1 MRKSIL
7 GILLLCMVLTSC
19 SSTKPFVEGFAA
31 DPLMPLED
39 KLVMGGGIKLSFD
52 YPEMYFDASLFLERY
67 IELIEGA
74 EDYVIITTF
83 LGSTCEGLEELYD
96 AIAGKA
102 ASGVPVYMI
111 IDGVS
116 SYDMTAS
123 SSFMTPLYFLR
134 ESGVHL
140 IEYNPLSVFNLVNP
154 STLLIREHRKLVVI
168 DGQWAVL
175 GGMNMNYISM
185 GADNIDLQRDSMY
198 VFNSP
203 SLASCLVD
211 EFVSIWNE
219 SSVEKIDRNDF
230 AVMEAEEGEITGY
243 LFNQGPGGH
252 ADMASMYSSLFSSA
266 RDEIVLL
273 PYLAFFDDNMY
284 ESLEAAQAR
293 GVEVTMYLPID
304 SRDYVQGA
312 LFHDYHNLVEAG
324 FNVYIEYAGE
334 ETGLSLLHQKLAVVD
349 GRYTVIG
356 SSNINYRSMTLSH
369 EIALVVDSEE
379 FAAASLDQ
387 VEDIKKNMAPLDE
400 ETALR
405 LKEEKGTRKRRAAG
419 LCISSAISEVEV

>member
-1 MRKSIL
+1 
-7 GILLLCMVLTSC
+7 MVLTSC

-31 DPLMPLED
+31 DPQMPLED
-39 KLVMGGGIKLSFD
+39 KLVMGGGIKVSFD

-83 LGSTCEGLEELYD
+83 LGSSCEGLEELYD

-230 AVMEAEEGEITGY
+230 AVKEAGEGEITGY

-266 RDEIVLL
+266 REEIILL

-312 LFHDYHNLVEAG
+312 LFYDYHNLVEAG

-379 FAAASLDQ
+379 FADASLDQ

-405 LKEEKGTRKRRAAG
+405 LKEEKGSWPMYLFSYFG
-419 LCISSAISEVEV
+419 G

>member
-1 MRKSIL
+1 
-7 GILLLCMVLTSC
+7 MVLTSC

-31 DPLMPLED
+31 DPQMPLED
-39 KLVMGGGIKLSFD
+39 KLVMGGGIKVSFD

-83 LGSTCEGLEELYD
+83 LGSSCEGLEELYD

-230 AVMEAEEGEITGY
+230 AVKEAEEGEITGY

-349 GRYTVIG
+349 ERYTVIG

-379 FAAASLDQ
+379 FADASLDQ

-405 LKEEKGTRKRRAAG
+405 LKEEKGSWPMYLFSYFG
-419 LCISSAISEVEV
+419 G

>member
-1 MRKSIL
+1 
-7 GILLLCMVLTSC
+7 MVLTSC

-39 KLVMGGGIKLSFD
+39 KLVMGGGIKVSFD
-52 YPEMYFDASLFLERY
+52 YPEMYFDASLFLDRY

-83 LGSTCEGLEELYD
+83 LGSSCEGLEELYD
-96 AIAGKA
+96 AIAAKA

-230 AVMEAEEGEITGY
+230 AVKEAEEGEITGY

-266 RDEIVLL
+266 KNEIVLL

-379 FAAASLDQ
+379 FADASLDQ

-405 LKEEKGTRKRRAAG
+405 LKEEKGSWPMYLFSYFG
-419 LCISSAISEVEV
+419 G

>member
-1 MRKSIL
+1 
-7 GILLLCMVLTSC
+7 MVLTSC

-31 DPLMPLED
+31 DPQMPLED
-39 KLVMGGGIKLSFD
+39 KLVMGGGIKVSFD
-52 YPEMYFDASLFLERY
+52 YPDMYFDASLFLDRY
-67 IELIEGA
+67 IELIGGA

-83 LGSTCEGLEELYD
+83 LGSSCEGLEELYD

-102 ASGVPVYMI
+102 SSGVPVYMI

-230 AVMEAEEGEITGY
+230 AVREAEEGEITGY

-379 FAAASLDQ
+379 FADASLDQ

-405 LKEEKGTRKRRAAG
+405 LKEEKGSWPMYLFSYFG
-419 LCISSAISEVEV
+419 G

>member
-7 GILLLCMVLTSC
+7 GIILLLCMVLTSC

-31 DPLMPLED
+31 DPQMPLED
-39 KLVMGGGIKLSFD
+39 KLVMGGGIKVSFD

-83 LGSTCEGLEELYD
+83 LGSSCEGLEELYD

-230 AVMEAEEGEITGY
+230 AVKEAEEGEITGY

-266 RDEIVLL
+266 REEIILL

-312 LFHDYHNLVEAG
+312 LFYDYHNLVEAG

-405 LKEEKGTRKRRAAG
+405 LKEEKGSWPMYLFSYFG
-419 LCISSAISEVEV
+419 G

>member
-7 GILLLCMVLTSC
+7 GIILLLCMVLTSC

-31 DPLMPLED
+31 DPQMPLED
-39 KLVMGGGIKLSFD
+39 KLVMGGGIKVSFD

-83 LGSTCEGLEELYD
+83 LGSSCEGLEELYD

-230 AVMEAEEGEITGY
+230 AVKEAEEGEITGY
-243 LFNQGPGGH
+243 LLNQGPGGH

-349 GRYTVIG
+349 ERYTVIG

-379 FAAASLDQ
+379 FADASLDQ

-405 LKEEKGTRKRRAAG
+405 LKEEKGSWPMYLFSYFG
-419 LCISSAISEVEV
+419 G

>member
-1 MRKSIL
+1 MRKSVL
-7 GILLLCMVLTSC
+7 GIILLLCMALTSC

-31 DPLMPLED
+31 DPCLPLED
-39 KLVMGGGIKLSFD
+39 KLVMGGGIKVSFD
-52 YPEMYFDASLFLERY
+52 YPEMYFDASLFLDRY

-83 LGSTCEGLEELYD
+83 LGSSCEGLEDLYD

-116 SYDMTAS
+116 
-123 SSFMTPLYFLR
+123 LR

-140 IEYNPLSVFNLVNP
+140 IEYNPLSIFNVVNP
-154 STLLIREHRKLVVI
+154 STLLVREHRKLVVV

-219 SSVEKIDRNDF
+219 SSVEKIDRDDF
-230 AVMEAEEGEITGY
+230 EDKAAEEGEITGY

-266 RDEIVLL
+266 REEIVML
-273 PYLAFFDDNMY
+273 PYLAFLDDNMY
-284 ESLEAAQAR
+284 ESLKAAQDR

-304 SRDYVQGA
+304 SREYVQGA
-312 LFHDYHNLVEAG
+312 LFYDYHNLVEAG

-405 LKEEKGTRKRRAAG
+405 LKEEKGSWPMYLFSYFG
-419 LCISSAISEVEV
+419 G

>member
-7 GILLLCMVLTSC
+7 GIILLLCMVLTSC

-31 DPLMPLED
+31 DPQMPLED
-39 KLVMGGGIKLSFD
+39 KLVMGGGIKVSFD

-83 LGSTCEGLEELYD
+83 LGSSCEGLEELYD

-230 AVMEAEEGEITGY
+230 AVKEAGEGEITGY

-379 FAAASLDQ
+379 FADASLDQ

-405 LKEEKGTRKRRAAG
+405 LKEEKGSWPMYLFSYFG
-419 LCISSAISEVEV
+419 G

>member
-7 GILLLCMVLTSC
+7 GIILLLCMVLTSC

-31 DPLMPLED
+31 DPQMPLED
-39 KLVMGGGIKLSFD
+39 KLVMGGGIKVSFD

-83 LGSTCEGLEELYD
+83 LGSSCEGLEELYD

-230 AVMEAEEGEITGY
+230 AVKEAGEGEITGY

-266 RDEIVLL
+266 REEIILL

-312 LFHDYHNLVEAG
+312 LFYDYHNLVEAG

-356 SSNINYRSMTLSH
+356 SSNINYRSMTLS
-369 EIALVVDSEE
+369 
-379 FAAASLDQ
+379 
-387 VEDIKKNMAPLDE
+387 
-400 ETALR
+400 
-405 LKEEKGTRKRRAAG
+405 
-419 LCISSAISEVEV
+419 

>member
-1 MRKSIL
+1 MRKSVL
-7 GILLLCMVLTSC
+7 GIILLLCMALTSC

-31 DPLMPLED
+31 DPCLPLED
-39 KLVMGGGIKLSFD
+39 KLVMGGGIKVSFD
-52 YPEMYFDASLFLERY
+52 YPEMYFDASLFLDRY

-83 LGSTCEGLEELYD
+83 LGSSCEGLEELYD

-123 SSFMTPLYFLR
+123 ASFMTPLYFLR

-140 IEYNPLSVFNLVNP
+140 IEYNPLSIFNVVNP
-154 STLLIREHRKLVVI
+154 STLLVREHRKLVVV

-219 SSVEKIDRNDF
+219 SSVEKIDRDDF
-230 AVMEAEEGEITGY
+230 EDKTAEEGEITGY

-266 RDEIVLL
+266 REEIVML
-273 PYLAFFDDNMY
+273 PYLAFLDDNMY
-284 ESLEAAQAR
+284 ESLKAARNR

-304 SRDYVQGA
+304 SREYVQGA
-312 LFHDYHNLVEAG
+312 LFYDYHNLVEAG

-400 ETALR
+400 ETALK
-405 LKEEKGTRKRRAAG
+405 LKEEKGSWPMYLFSYFG
-419 LCISSAISEVEV
+419 G

>member
-31 DPLMPLED
+31 DPQMPLED
-39 KLVMGGGIKLSFD
+39 KLVMGGGIKVSFD
-52 YPEMYFDASLFLERY
+52 YPEMYFDASLFLDRY
-67 IELIEGA
+67 IELIGGA

-83 LGSTCEGLEELYD
+83 LGSSCEGLEELYD

-102 ASGVPVYMI
+102 SSGVPVYMI

-230 AVMEAEEGEITGY
+230 AVKEAEEGEITGY

-284 ESLEAAQAR
+284 ESLKAAQAR

-405 LKEEKGTRKRRAAG
+405 LKEEKGSWPMYLFSYFG
-419 LCISSAISEVEV
+419 G

>member
-1 MRKSIL
+1 MRKHIL
-7 GILLLCMVLTSC
+7 KFAIVLCLVLTSC
-19 SSTKPFVEGFAA
+19 GSTRPFVEGFAS
-31 DPLMPLED
+31 DPSLPLEQ
-39 KLVMGGGIKLSFD
+39 KLVMGGGIKVSFGC
-52 YPEMYFDASLFLERY
+52 PEMYFDASAFLDRY

-74 EDYVIITTF
+74 EEYVIITTF
-83 LGSTCEGLEELYD
+83 LGSSSGELKELYD
-96 AIAGKA
+96 AIADKA
-102 ASGVPVYMI
+102 SSGVPVYMI
-111 IDGVS
+111 IDGIS

-123 SSFMTPLYFLR
+123 ASFMTPLYFLR

-140 IEYNPLSVFNLVNP
+140 IEYNPLSILNVIHPSSLLV
-154 STLLIREHRKLVVI
+154 REHRKLVVI

-185 GADNIDLQRDSMY
+185 GAGDIDLQRDSMY
-198 VFNSP
+198 VFDSP
-203 SLASCLVD
+203 SLAACLVD

-230 AVMEAEEGEITGY
+230 ADKPAQDGDITGY

-266 RDEIVLL
+266 EEEIVML

-284 ESLEAAQAR
+284 ASLKAAQNR
-293 GVEVTMYLPID
+293 GVKVRIYLPID
-304 SRDYVQGA
+304 SRAYVQGA
-312 LFHDYHNLVEAG
+312 LFYDYHRLVEAG
-324 FNVYIEYAGE
+324 FDVFIEFAGE
-334 ETGLSLLHQKLAVVD
+334 DTGLSLLHQKLAVID

-369 EIALVVDSEE
+369 EIALVIDSVE
-379 FAAASLDQ
+379 FASASLAQ
-387 VEDIKKNMAPLDE
+387 VEELKKNMAPLDE

-405 LKEEKGTRKRRAAG
+405 LKEEKGSWPMYLFSFYG
-419 LCISSAISEVEV
+419 G

>member
-1 MRKSIL
+1 
-7 GILLLCMVLTSC
+7 MVLTSC

-39 KLVMGGGIKLSFD
+39 KLVMGGGIKVSFD

-83 LGSTCEGLEELYD
+83 LGSSCDGLEELYD

-230 AVMEAEEGEITGY
+230 AVKEAGEGEITGY

-266 RDEIVLL
+266 REEIVLL

-379 FAAASLDQ
+379 FADASLDQ

-405 LKEEKGTRKRRAAG
+405 LKEEKGSWPMYLFSYFG
-419 LCISSAISEVEV
+419 G

>member
-1 MRKSIL
+1 MI
-7 GILLLCMVLTSC
+7 LTSC

-31 DPLMPLED
+31 DPQMPLED
-39 KLVMGGGIKLSFD
+39 KLVMGGGIKVSFD

-67 IELIEGA
+67 IELIRGA

-83 LGSTCEGLEELYD
+83 LGSSCEGLEELYD

-230 AVMEAEEGEITGY
+230 AVREAEEGEITGY

-379 FAAASLDQ
+379 FADASLDQ

-405 LKEEKGTRKRRAAG
+405 LKEEKGSWPMYLFSYFG
-419 LCISSAISEVEV
+419 G

>member
-1 MRKSIL
+1 MRKSVL
-7 GILLLCMVLTSC
+7 GIILLLCMALTSC

-31 DPLMPLED
+31 DPCLPLED
-39 KLVMGGGIKLSFD
+39 KLVMGGGIKVSFD
-52 YPEMYFDASLFLERY
+52 YPEMYFDASLFLDRY

-83 LGSTCEGLEELYD
+83 LGSSCEGLEELYD

-123 SSFMTPLYFLR
+123 ASFMTLLYFLR

-140 IEYNPLSVFNLVNP
+140 IEYNPLSIFNVVNP
-154 STLLIREHRKLVVI
+154 STLLVREHRKLVVV

-219 SSVEKIDRNDF
+219 SSVEKIDRDDF
-230 AVMEAEEGEITGY
+230 EDKTAEEGEITGY

-266 RDEIVLL
+266 REEIVML
-273 PYLAFFDDNMY
+273 PYLAFLDDNMY
-284 ESLEAAQAR
+284 ESLKAARNR

-304 SRDYVQGA
+304 SREYVQGA
-312 LFHDYHNLVEAG
+312 LFYDYHNLVEAG

-405 LKEEKGTRKRRAAG
+405 LKEEKGSWPMYLFSYFG
-419 LCISSAISEVEV
+419 G

>member
-31 DPLMPLED
+31 DPQMPLED
-39 KLVMGGGIKLSFD
+39 KLVMGGGIKVSFD

-83 LGSTCEGLEELYD
+83 LGSSCEGLEELYD

-230 AVMEAEEGEITGY
+230 AVKEAEEGEITGY

-349 GRYTVIG
+349 ERYTVIG

-379 FAAASLDQ
+379 FADASLDQ

-405 LKEEKGTRKRRAAG
+405 LKEEKGSWPMYLFSYFG
-419 LCISSAISEVEV
+419 G

>member
-7 GILLLCMVLTSC
+7 GIILLLCMVLTSC

-31 DPLMPLED
+31 DPQMPLED
-39 KLVMGGGIKLSFD
+39 KLVMGGGIKVSFD

-83 LGSTCEGLEELYD
+83 LGSSCEGLEELYD

-123 SSFMTPLYFLR
+123 SSFLTPLYFLR

-230 AVMEAEEGEITGY
+230 AVKEAGEGEITGY

-266 RDEIVLL
+266 REEIILL

-405 LKEEKGTRKRRAAG
+405 LKEEKGSWPMYLFSYFG
-419 LCISSAISEVEV
+419 G

>member
-7 GILLLCMVLTSC
+7 GIILLLCMVLTSC

-31 DPLMPLED
+31 DPQMPLED
-39 KLVMGGGIKLSFD
+39 KLVMGGGIKVSFD

-67 IELIEGA
+67 IELIRGA

-83 LGSTCEGLEELYD
+83 LGSSCEGLEELYD

-230 AVMEAEEGEITGY
+230 AVKEAEEGEITGY

-379 FAAASLDQ
+379 FADASLDQ

-405 LKEEKGTRKRRAAG
+405 LKEEKGSWPMYLFSYFG
-419 LCISSAISEVEV
+419 G

>member
-1 MRKSIL
+1 
-7 GILLLCMVLTSC
+7 MVLTSC

-39 KLVMGGGIKLSFD
+39 KLVMGGGIKVSFD
-52 YPEMYFDASLFLERY
+52 YPEMYFDAFLFLERY
-67 IELIEGA
+67 IELIRGA

-83 LGSTCEGLEELYD
+83 LGSSCEGLEELYD

-230 AVMEAEEGEITGY
+230 AVKEAEEGEITGY

-369 EIALVVDSEE
+369 EIAMVVDSEE

-405 LKEEKGTRKRRAAG
+405 LKEEKGSWPMYLFSYFG
-419 LCISSAISEVEV
+419 G

>member
-1 MRKSIL
+1 
-7 GILLLCMVLTSC
+7 MVLTSC

-31 DPLMPLED
+31 DPQMPLED
-39 KLVMGGGIKLSFD
+39 KLVMGGGIKVSFD

-67 IELIEGA
+67 IELIRGA

-83 LGSTCEGLEELYD
+83 LGSSCEGLEELYD

-230 AVMEAEEGEITGY
+230 AVKEAEEGEITGY

-252 ADMASMYSSLFSSA
+252 AGMASMYSSLFSSA

-379 FAAASLDQ
+379 FADASLDQ

-405 LKEEKGTRKRRAAG
+405 LKEEKGSWPMYLFSYFG
-419 LCISSAISEVEV
+419 G

>member
-1 MRKSIL
+1 
-7 GILLLCMVLTSC
+7 MVLTSC

-31 DPLMPLED
+31 DPQMPLED
-39 KLVMGGGIKLSFD
+39 KLVMGGGIKVSFD

-83 LGSTCEGLEELYD
+83 LGSSCEGLEELYD

-230 AVMEAEEGEITGY
+230 AVKEAEEGEITGY

-405 LKEEKGTRKRRAAG
+405 LKEEKGSWPMYLFSYFG
-419 LCISSAISEVEV
+419 G

>member
-1 MRKSIL
+1 
-7 GILLLCMVLTSC
+7 MVLTSC

-31 DPLMPLED
+31 DPQMPLED
-39 KLVMGGGIKLSFD
+39 KLVMGGGIKVSFD

-67 IELIEGA
+67 IELIRGA

-83 LGSTCEGLEELYD
+83 LGSSCEGLEELYD

-230 AVMEAEEGEITGY
+230 AVKEAEEGEITGY

-266 RDEIVLL
+266 REEIILL

-312 LFHDYHNLVEAG
+312 LFYDYHNLVEAG

-379 FAAASLDQ
+379 FADASLDQ

-405 LKEEKGTRKRRAAG
+405 LKEEKGSWPMYLFSYFG
-419 LCISSAISEVEV
+419 G

>member
-1 MRKSIL
+1 
-7 GILLLCMVLTSC
+7 MVLTSC

-31 DPLMPLED
+31 DPQMPLED
-39 KLVMGGGIKLSFD
+39 KLVMGGGIKVSFD

-83 LGSTCEGLEELYD
+83 LGSSCEGLEELYD

-230 AVMEAEEGEITGY
+230 AVKEAEEGEITGY

-266 RDEIVLL
+266 REEIILL

-349 GRYTVIG
+349 ERYTVIG

-379 FAAASLDQ
+379 FADASLDQ

-405 LKEEKGTRKRRAAG
+405 LKEEKGSWPMYLFSYFG
-419 LCISSAISEVEV
+419 G

>member
-7 GILLLCMVLTSC
+7 GIILLLCMVLTSC

-39 KLVMGGGIKLSFD
+39 KLVMGGGIKVSFD

-83 LGSTCEGLEELYD
+83 LGSSCEGLEELYD

-230 AVMEAEEGEITGY
+230 AVKEAGEGEITGY

-266 RDEIVLL
+266 REEIILL

-379 FAAASLDQ
+379 FADASLDQ

-405 LKEEKGTRKRRAAG
+405 LKEEKGSWPMYLFSYFG
-419 LCISSAISEVEV
+419 G

>member
-1 MRKSIL
+1 
-7 GILLLCMVLTSC
+7 MVLTSC

-31 DPLMPLED
+31 DPQMPLED
-39 KLVMGGGIKLSFD
+39 KLVMGGGIKVSFD

-67 IELIEGA
+67 IELIRGA

-83 LGSTCEGLEELYD
+83 LGSSCEGLEELYD

-230 AVMEAEEGEITGY
+230 AVKEAEEGEITGY

-379 FAAASLDQ
+379 FADASLDQ

-405 LKEEKGTRKRRAAG
+405 LKEEKGSWPMYLFSYFG
-419 LCISSAISEVEV
+419 G

>member
-1 MRKSIL
+1 
-7 GILLLCMVLTSC
+7 MVLTSC

-31 DPLMPLED
+31 DPCLPLED
-39 KLVMGGGIKLSFD
+39 KLVMGGGIKVSFD
-52 YPEMYFDASLFLERY
+52 YPEMYFDASLFLDRY

-83 LGSTCEGLEELYD
+83 LGSSCEGLEDLYD

-123 SSFMTPLYFLR
+123 ASFMTPLYFLR

-140 IEYNPLSVFNLVNP
+140 IEYNPLSIFNVVNP
-154 STLLIREHRKLVVI
+154 STLLVREHRKLVVV

-211 EFVSIWNE
+211 EILCENDGDMWHVK
-219 SSVEKIDRNDF
+219 SVYK
-230 AVMEAEEGEITGY
+230 AGY
-243 LFNQGPGGH
+243 PFCDLTKTH
-252 ADMASMYSSLFSSA
+252 DS
-266 RDEIVLL
+266 VL
-273 PYLAFFDDNMY
+273 
-284 ESLEAAQAR
+284 
-293 GVEVTMYLPID
+293 V
-304 SRDYVQGA
+304 
-312 LFHDYHNLVEAG
+312 
-324 FNVYIEYAGE
+324 
-334 ETGLSLLHQKLAVVD
+334 LHRPCD
-349 GRYTVIG
+349 
-356 SSNINYRSMTLSH
+356 
-369 EIALVVDSEE
+369 
-379 FAAASLDQ
+379 
-387 VEDIKKNMAPLDE
+387 
-400 ETALR
+400 
-405 LKEEKGTRKRRAAG
+405 
-419 LCISSAISEVEV
+419 

>member
-1 MRKSIL
+1 
-7 GILLLCMVLTSC
+7 MVLTSC

-31 DPLMPLED
+31 DPQMPLED
-39 KLVMGGGIKLSFD
+39 KLVMGGGIKVSFD

-83 LGSTCEGLEELYD
+83 LGSSCEGLEELYD

-230 AVMEAEEGEITGY
+230 AVKEAEEGEITGY

-266 RDEIVLL
+266 REEIILL

-405 LKEEKGTRKRRAAG
+405 LKEEKGSWPMYLFSYFG
-419 LCISSAISEVEV
+419 G

>member
-7 GILLLCMVLTSC
+7 GIILLLCMVLTSC

-39 KLVMGGGIKLSFD
+39 KLVMGGGIKVSFD
-52 YPEMYFDASLFLERY
+52 YPEMYFDASLFLDRY

-83 LGSTCEGLEELYD
+83 LGSSCEGLEELYD
-96 AIAGKA
+96 AIAAKA

-230 AVMEAEEGEITGY
+230 AVKEAEEGEITGY

-266 RDEIVLL
+266 KNEIVLL

-379 FAAASLDQ
+379 FADASLDQ

-405 LKEEKGTRKRRAAG
+405 LKEEKGSWPMYLFSYFG
-419 LCISSAISEVEV
+419 G

>member
-39 KLVMGGGIKLSFD
+39 KLVMGGGIKVSFD
-52 YPEMYFDASLFLERY
+52 YPEMYFDASLFLDRY
-67 IELIEGA
+67 IELIDGA

-83 LGSTCEGLEELYD
+83 LGSSCEGLEELYD

-230 AVMEAEEGEITGY
+230 AVKEAEEGEITGY

-334 ETGLSLLHQKLAVVD
+334 ETGLSLLHQKLAIVD

-387 VEDIKKNMAPLDE
+387 VDEIKKNMAPLDE

-405 LKEEKGTRKRRAAG
+405 LKEEKGSWPMYLFSYFG
-419 LCISSAISEVEV
+419 G

>member
-1 MRKSIL
+1 
-7 GILLLCMVLTSC
+7 MVLTSC

-31 DPLMPLED
+31 DPQMPLED
-39 KLVMGGGIKLSFD
+39 KLVMGGGIKVSFD
-52 YPEMYFDASLFLERY
+52 YPEMYFDASLFLDRY
-67 IELIEGA
+67 IELIGGA

-83 LGSTCEGLEELYD
+83 LGSSCEGLEELYD

-102 ASGVPVYMI
+102 SSGVPVYMI

-230 AVMEAEEGEITGY
+230 AVKEAEEGEITGY

-356 SSNINYRSMTLSH
+356 SSNINYRSMTLSDGI
-369 EIALVVDSEE
+369 EAQGREGQLAYVSLQLFRRLRYEENSNTASAYDSAVHS
-379 FAAASLDQ
+379 FRIL
-387 VEDIKKNMAPLDE
+387 IR
-400 ETALR
+400 LR
-405 LKEEKGTRKRRAAG
+405 SV
-419 LCISSAISEVEV
+419 C

>member
-1 MRKSIL
+1 
-7 GILLLCMVLTSC
+7 MVLTSC

-31 DPLMPLED
+31 DPQMPLED
-39 KLVMGGGIKLSFD
+39 KLVMGGGIKVSFD

-83 LGSTCEGLEELYD
+83 LGSSCEGLEELYD

-230 AVMEAEEGEITGY
+230 AVKEAGEGEITGY

-379 FAAASLDQ
+379 FADASLDQ

-405 LKEEKGTRKRRAAG
+405 LKEEKGSWPMYLFSYFG
-419 LCISSAISEVEV
+419 G

>member
-7 GILLLCMVLTSC
+7 GIILLLCMVLTSC

-31 DPLMPLED
+31 DPQMPLED
-39 KLVMGGGIKLSFD
+39 KLVMGGGIKVSFD

-83 LGSTCEGLEELYD
+83 LGSSCEGLEELYD

-230 AVMEAEEGEITGY
+230 AVKEAGEGEITGY

-266 RDEIVLL
+266 REEIILL

-405 LKEEKGTRKRRAAG
+405 LKEEKGSWPMYLFSYFG
-419 LCISSAISEVEV
+419 G

>member
-7 GILLLCMVLTSC
+7 GIILLLCMVLTSC

-31 DPLMPLED
+31 DPQMPLED
-39 KLVMGGGIKLSFD
+39 KLVMGGGIKVSFD

-83 LGSTCEGLEELYD
+83 LGSSCEGLEELYD

-230 AVMEAEEGEITGY
+230 AVKEAEEGEITGY

-266 RDEIVLL
+266 REEIILL

-405 LKEEKGTRKRRAAG
+405 LKEEKGSWPMYLFSYFG
-419 LCISSAISEVEV
+419 G

>member
-39 KLVMGGGIKLSFD
+39 KLVMGGGIKVSFD

-83 LGSTCEGLEELYD
+83 LGSSCEGLEELYD

-230 AVMEAEEGEITGY
+230 AVKEAEEGEITGY

-349 GRYTVIG
+349 ERYTVIG

-379 FAAASLDQ
+379 FADASLDQ

-405 LKEEKGTRKRRAAG
+405 LKEEKGSWPMYLFSYFG
-419 LCISSAISEVEV
+419 G

>member
-7 GILLLCMVLTSC
+7 GIILLLCMVLTSC

-31 DPLMPLED
+31 DPQMPLED
-39 KLVMGGGIKLSFD
+39 KLVMGGGIKVSFD

-83 LGSTCEGLEELYD
+83 LGSSCEGLEELYD

-230 AVMEAEEGEITGY
+230 AVKEAEEGEITGY

-266 RDEIVLL
+266 REEIILL

-405 LKEEKGTRKRRAAG
+405 LKEEK
-419 LCISSAISEVEV
+419 S

>member
-1 MRKSIL
+1 
-7 GILLLCMVLTSC
+7 MVLTSC

-31 DPLMPLED
+31 DPQMPLED
-39 KLVMGGGIKLSFD
+39 KLVMGGGIKVSFD

-83 LGSTCEGLEELYD
+83 LGSSCEGLEELYD

-230 AVMEAEEGEITGY
+230 AVKEAGEGEITGY

-266 RDEIVLL
+266 REEIILL

-379 FAAASLDQ
+379 FADASLDQ

-405 LKEEKGTRKRRAAG
+405 LKEEKGSWPMYLFSYFG
-419 LCISSAISEVEV
+419 G